1 MKKMKT
7 SKVFALLGHTYP
19 DKEWRREPYI
29 VEGEGRHV
37 ILFACNGTA
46 VHNPFESD
54 CGRFEMSDRYGLSE
68 YHAKLMR
75 IHNLGFEAQVSDGV
89 HPLSFV
95 FDCVVDE
102 IRRHPAADPER
113 LLDAF
118 EFTPVNVG
126 KGELAN
132 ILVNPDDSYLS
143 IMDRNGDTLPRTMED
158 IWIRLFDASGS
169 MIKSYCARELSS

>member
-7 SKVFALLGHTYP
+7 SKLFTLLGQTYP

-29 VEGEGRHV
+29 VEGEGRHA

-46 VHNPFESD
+46 IHNPFESD
-54 CGRFEMSDRYGLSE
+54 CGRFEMPDRYGLSE

-89 HPLSFV
+89 QPLSFV
-95 FDCVVDE
+95 FECVVDE
-102 IRRHPAADPER
+102 IRLHPAADPER

-118 EFTPVNVG
+118 EFTSVNVG
-126 KGELAN
+126 RGELAN

-158 IWIRLFDASGS
+158 IWIRLFDSTGS
-169 MIKSYCARELSS
+169 MVKSYCARDLSA